1 MASPTGRG
9 PAASL
14 PGRGHR
20 PEQASVSANP
30 LCVRGS
36 SEHTLTSAPVQR
48 VRNKEMLALPAISAG
63 LEFVRVIVIV
73 LAIAGVIFWRVAL
86 RIIIILLVI
95 SGAVAL
101 IQGILH
107 GIM

>member
-1 MASPTGRG
+1 
-9 PAASL
+9 
-14 PGRGHR
+14 
-20 PEQASVSANP
+20 
-30 LCVRGS
+30 
-36 SEHTLTSAPVQR
+36 
-48 VRNKEMLALPAISAG
+48 MLALPAISAG

-95 SGAVAL
+95 LVISGAVAL